1 VATSTQDTCERVST
15 AEPSGPA
22 APAPADGQQQQQQQQ
37 KPQRKQCEEGI
48 FAGDISRRYKHQPVD
63 IISAEAHQQQQQQA
77 TAVEEQERVVQ
88 QQQQQQQQWWWW
100 QDLNTGLT
108 QVYETARASAA

>member
-1 VATSTQDTCERVST
+1 VATSTQDTCERFST

-37 KPQRKQCEEGI
+37 QPQRKQCEEGI
-48 FAGDISRRYKHQPVD
+48 FAGDISR
-63 IISAEAHQQQQQQA
+63 
-77 TAVEEQERVVQ
+77 
-88 QQQQQQQQWWWW
+88 WW